1 MTLAPRLTGPPFT
14 HSARGPASRGTP
26 RRRRVTAARAGPR
39 GSARGRLGRGGLR
52 FLALLGVGGGRLGL
66 LRFRFALRLGL
77 LLLRAV
83 EVAPV
88 LLVRLE
94 VGLVPAAALEAEHGY
109 GKQLLQGALAAGGT
123 AAERRIADLLHD
135 LGVVLAGL
143 TLVFVERHELS

>member
-1 MTLAPRLTGPPFT
+1 MTLAPRLTGPPLA

-26 RRRRVTAARAGPR
+26 RRRRVTPARAGPR
-39 GSARGRLGRGGLR
+39 GGLGRGGLR
-52 FLALLGVGGGRLGL
+52 FLALLGFGGGRLGL
-66 LRFRFALRLGL
+66 LCFRFALRLGL

-109 GKQLLQGALAAGGT
+109 RKQLLQGALAAGGT